1 MDQLIA
7 MITEKTSLSADKAEE
22 VVGMVIGFVKDKLPG
37 PIASQLDGLMG
48 GGGGAD
54 AGEGG
59 GMMDNVKKGL
69 GGLLGG

>member
-7 MITEKTSLSADKAEE
+7 MITEKTGLSADKAEE

-48 GGGGAD
+48 GGAD
-54 AGEGG
+54 AGDGS

-69 GGLLGG
+69 GGLMGG

>member
-1 MDQLIA
+1 
-7 MITEKTSLSADKAEE
+7 MITEKTGLSADKAEE

-48 GGGGAD
+48 GGGDAAD
-54 AGEGG
+54 GG

>member
-7 MITEKTSLSADKAEE
+7 MITEKTGLSADKAEE

-37 PIASQLDGLMG
+37 PIASQLDGLMD
-48 GGGGAD
+48 GGAD
-54 AGEGG
+54 AGDGG

>member
-7 MITEKTSLSADKAEE
+7 MITEKTGLSAEKAEE

-48 GGGGAD
+48 GGAD
-54 AGEGG
+54 AGDGG
-59 GMMDNVKKGL
+59 DMMDNVKKGL

>member
-7 MITEKTSLSADKAEE
+7 MITEKTGLSADKAEE

-37 PIASQLDGLMG
+37 PIGSQLDGLIG
-48 GGGGAD
+48 GGTD
-54 AGEGG
+54 AGDGG
-59 GMMDNVKKGL
+59 DMMDNVKKGL

>member
-7 MITEKTSLSADKAEE
+7 RITAKTGLSADKAEE
-22 VVGMVIGFVKDKLPG
+22 VVGMVIAFVKDKLPG

-48 GGGGAD
+48 GGAD
-54 AGEGG
+54 AGDGG
-59 GMMDNVKKGL
+59 GMMDNIKKGL